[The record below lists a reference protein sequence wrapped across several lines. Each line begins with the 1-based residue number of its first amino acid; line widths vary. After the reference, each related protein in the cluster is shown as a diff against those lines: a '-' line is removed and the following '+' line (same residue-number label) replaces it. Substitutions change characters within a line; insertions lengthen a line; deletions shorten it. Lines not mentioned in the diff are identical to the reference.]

1 MNNNSK
7 IVIAA
12 LGGAIIGAGIALLFA
27 PASGKETR
35 ENIADSIEDAK
46 DKVKDSLSSLKHK
59 AEEMMARGKDGV
71 ENMKENIKD
80 LKA

>member
-46 DKVKDSLSSLKHK
+46 DKVKDSLASLKSKTEELIEKGKEIVEDTK
-59 AEEMMARGKDGV
+59 A
-71 ENMKENIKD
+71 
-80 LKA
+80 

>member
-46 DKVKDSLSSLKHK
+46 DKVKDSLASLKSK
-59 AEEMMARGKDGV
+59 TEELIERGKEIV
-71 ENMKENIKD
+71 ED
-80 LKA
+80 TKA